1 MSASMNKVIL
11 IGRLGKDPE
20 VRYTSSGKAVANF
33 SLATDESYKNA
44 QGEKQKKTEWHNL
57 VAWGETVEKFI
68 QPYLHKGDLVAV
80 EGKLQTRS
88 WEKDGEKKYTTEIN
102 ITNIVGLVTAKTDG
116 GAAPASSN
124 KQLVAQARS
133 AVHRPPQQQAAPQ
146 TVSAEVDDS
155 EIPF

>member
-1 MSASMNKVIL
+1 MSSSLNKVIL

-20 VRYTSSGKAVANF
+20 VRFTSSGKAVANF
-33 SLATDESYKNA
+33 SLATDESYKDA
-44 QGEKQKKTEWHNL
+44 QGAKQKKTEWHNL
-57 VAWGETVEKFI
+57 VAWGDTVEKFI

-116 GAAPASSN
+116 GAAPAQRGSGN
-124 KQLVAQARS
+124 AQGNRS
-133 AVHRPPQQQAAPQ
+133 AVHRPPQQSVPQAAPEE
-146 TVSAEVDDS
+146 VSDED
-155 EIPF
+155 IPF